1 VNANRK
7 RILCIDDYQ
16 TSAAGWCLY
25 LQNAGYS
32 VETAFSAMEGLQLFA
47 TMAIDLVLLDYK
59 MPETDGG
66 QVAATMKRMKP
77 DVPIILFSGVS
88 RIPDQDR
95 LNVDAFIEK
104 GQNPIHVLQ
113 KIEELLDRPPK
124 AA

>member
-1 VNANRK
+1 
-7 RILCIDDYQ
+7 
-16 TSAAGWCLY
+16 
-25 LQNAGYS
+25 
-32 VETAFSAMEGLQLFA
+32 LQLFA